1 MPTIR
6 TAGTSAIR
14 TGTVRRTEEVSPT
27 TPAPITLKTTHQEA
41 DKTVSRLDSDLKKLE
56 VGAKQAVGA
65 VYEASE
71 FADEVR
77 SNDAYTN
84 FIAGMQQIDKH
95 YSDKMAKGGRLTSK
109 DLKDKKDWQNRFHQ
123 EMINKSISEGDDTN
137 LTYKTKFIDPS
148 TEMLM
153 KTNAAD
159 TQNQFAAI
167 KFEMTEKNDNEITT
181 LGSFIKGDNFQ
192 KYLKD
197 GTNLGIPNYNEKVS
211 TDVANA
217 HNAGLLAGELNATQP
232 QTTMK
237 GLVDKYYPNVL
248 NYDEKTGTF
257 TRGKGFDDLSDE
269 GYKSM
274 LQALNIR
281 LKGNTSGKGIYND
294 KPYTDAKDRV
304 KAAIDKNVPVSEE
317 DIITMEKESEKL
329 ANNPIYVTGD
339 QTGMNRLLA
348 LQQDADDV
356 KIYNSKMD
364 VTNGYF
370 APDGSVLDSTD
381 FNAAANSQLKEGLF
395 GHEISGDFMRNV
407 AKNKSTEVEQRVT
420 GLNFNTTDINEF
432 KAAVDRA
439 DKDLEILHRNQAV
452 TGETPP
458 LFKQFEDVSKNVA
471 SNKTLNLNQGMLYAR
486 YLKMDAKYA
495 GKVENVSK
503 RIEDVVNNPEIPLP
517 KKLVAINNAV
527 MQNTVTNSA
536 KINEPERIKAVTTAV
551 EEHLSGA
558 FTWDSKAPA
567 GTSKVL
573 SAIYADT
580 APIAIEAEIE
590 SRDTYLLGEIG
601 ATTARG
607 DYLGLIL
614 PKGTTEGKVKKFM
627 NSVVSAYNKGKV
639 DKIDEDDITATPAIY
654 KGDIQY
660 NLTVNQGGKKYTV
673 ILNEDTVKHTYAIDK
688 E

>member
-14 TGTVRRTEEVSPT
+14 TQGVRRTEEVSPT
-27 TPAPITLKTTHQEA
+27 TPSPITLKTTTQAAE
-41 DKTVSRLDSDLKKLE
+41 KTVSRLGSDLKKLE
-56 VGAKQAVGA
+56 VGATQVVKATH
-65 VYEASE
+65 EASVY
-71 FADEVR
+71 ADEVR

-95 YSDKMAKGGRLTSK
+95 YSDKMAKGARLTSK
-109 DLKDKKDWQNRFHQ
+109 DIKDKKDWQSKFHQ
-123 EMINKSISEGDDTN
+123 DMINKSISEGDETN

-167 KFEMTEKNDNEITT
+167 KFEITEKNDNEITT
-181 LGSFIKGDNFQ
+181 LGAFIKGDNFQ

-217 HNAGLLAGELNATQP
+217 HNAGLAAGELNATQP

-248 NYDEKTGTF
+248 NYDEKTGAF
-257 TRGKGFDDLSDE
+257 TRGKGFDDISDE

-281 LKGNTSGKGIYND
+281 LKGNTSGKGVYND

-304 KAAIDKNVPVSEE
+304 KAAIAKNVPVSEE
-317 DIITMEKESEKL
+317 DIITMERESEKL
-329 ANNPIYVTGD
+329 DKNPIYVSGD
-339 QTGMNRLLA
+339 QTGMNRRLA

-356 KIYNSKMD
+356 KIYNSKRD
-364 VTNGYF
+364 VAGSYF
-370 APDGSVLDSTD
+370 APDGSILDSTD
-381 FNAAANSQLKEGLF
+381 YNAAAHSGLTEGLF
-395 GHEISGDFMRNV
+395 GHEIDGTFLKNF
-407 AKNKSTEVEQRVT
+407 AKGKSTEVEQRVT
-420 GLNFNTTDINEF
+420 GLNFNTKDVGEY
-432 KAAVDRA
+432 KAAVAAA
-439 DKDLEILHRNQAV
+439 DKDLDILHKNQAV

-458 LFKQFEDVSKNVA
+458 LFKQFEDVATNVA
-471 SNKTLNLNQGMLYAR
+471 GNKSLNINQGMLYAR
-486 YLKMDAKYA
+486 YVKMNAKYA

-503 RIEDVVNNPEIPLP
+503 RIEDIVNNPEIALP

-527 MQNTVTNSA
+527 MQDTVTNSA
-536 KINEPERIKAVTTAV
+536 KVNQPERVKAVGVAV
-551 EEHLSGA
+551 EEKLSGA

-567 GTSKVL
+567 GTGRVF
-573 SAIYADT
+573 SAIYSDT
-580 APIAIEAEIE
+580 APIAVGAEID
-590 SRDTYLLGEIG
+590 SRDSYLLGEIG
-601 ATTARG
+601 VTTARG
-607 DYLGLIL
+607 DYLGLVL
-614 PKGTTEGKVKKFM
+614 PKGVTEGQTKKYM
-627 NSVVSAYNKGKV
+627 KSVVSAFNKGKV
-639 DKIDEDDITATPAIY
+639 DKIDEDDITATPTIY

-660 NLTVNQGGKKYTV
+660 TLTVKQGGKNHTV
-673 ILNEDTVKHTYAIDK
+673 ILNSDTVKYNYAIDK